1 MLSFHLHVNVLSD
14 KSYRLGQSI
23 KVCLMPVDIYT
34 RFLDV
39 SFMLRD
45 YSVTVAL
52 ISLSDLVNIFDV
64 VCKVC
69 VQL

>member
-1 MLSFHLHVNVLSD
+1 MS
-14 KSYRLGQSI
+14 
-23 KVCLMPVDIYT
+23 VDIYT

-52 ISLSDLVNIFDV
+52 ISLSYLVNIFDV

-69 VQL
+69 V